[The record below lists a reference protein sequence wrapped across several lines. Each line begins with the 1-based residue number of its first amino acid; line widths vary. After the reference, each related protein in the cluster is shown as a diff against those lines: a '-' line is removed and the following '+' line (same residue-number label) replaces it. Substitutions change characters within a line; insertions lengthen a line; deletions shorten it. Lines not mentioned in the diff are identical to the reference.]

1 MPNPTDFCNP
11 CIFSERRGRRSLL
24 WNCADIKS
32 FQAGEH
38 SSPLTVL
45 QMISVVFADSRKGCP
60 YDFVFQFVADD
71 AHIVQKSYIS
81 LFAYGESV
89 RRGRRTLRICREFV
103 RFRRANTFRSCRVAD
118 FFCIKIKMR
127 REQAP
132 PHFEHINF
140 KFLKAFPFR
149 QPYSVYNIL

>member
-103 RFRRANTFRSCRVAD
+103 RLWMQYFARLLINPPSRLRRATSFSKEANEAVACCMGS
-118 FFCIKIKMR
+118 FGKGAAR
-127 REQAP
+127 RAED
-132 PHFEHINF
+132 
-140 KFLKAFPFR
+140 
-149 QPYSVYNIL
+149 